1 MRHIKLLTTEFLT
14 IEYNAVDDFL
24 FADWHG
30 NLTNDAIV
38 QGYENILFYLKREH
52 SRKLLDN
59 HYDVKGLWAEL
70 AEWCAY
76 DWYPRAGAAGLEYH
90 AAVYSQDHFSRLST
104 DKAIRMV
111 KSGIIKGFDTVQEA
125 EGWLNSF

>member
-52 SRKLLDN
+52 SHKLLDN

-70 AEWCAY
+70 AEWCAN
-76 DWYPRAGAAGLEYH
+76 DWHPRAEAAGLEYH
-90 AAVYSQDHFSRLST
+90 AAVYSQDLFSRLST

-111 KSGIIKGFDTVQEA
+111 KSGIIKGFDTVKEA